1 MQLVI
6 LAAGHGTRYGGLKQ
20 LAPVGPHDEAIMD
33 YTVAAA
39 ESSGFGGI
47 VLVVRDEIREQMAHH
62 IAVHWPASLAVA
74 MVFQPPVPGTAQA
87 VAAAAP
93 VLHGP
98 FGVVNADDLYGEA
111 ALRAVH
117 DHFRGPGAE
126 GIGDDSHVLVAYQLV
141 RTVLTDAAVKRG
153 LLESGDDGLLVRIAE
168 HSVSLLDDGS
178 FVAVPLGTH
187 EPPEKPEPRI
197 VPGSA
202 RVSMNLWGFHPR
214 ILGMLDDALAAF
226 DPGPEG
232 RELLLPQV
240 IGDLVA
246 TGADH
251 VRVVDTEAHC
261 IGVTHTEDVAIVRAE
276 LAETADDLA
285 PTRGSSGT

>member
-33 YTVAAA
+33 YTARAAA
-39 ESSGFGGI
+39 SCGFDGV
-47 VLVVRDEIREQMAHH
+47 VLVVREEIRAEMEHH
-62 IAVHWPASLAVA
+62 VGARWPASLPVEI
-74 MVFQPPVPGTAQA
+74 VCQPPIPGTAQA
-87 VAAAAP
+87 VAAARP
-93 VLHGP
+93 VISGP
-98 FGVVNADDLYGEA
+98 FGVANADDIYGEP

-117 DHFRGPGAE
+117 DHFRG
-126 GIGDDSHVLVAYQLV
+126 GIADDTHVLVAYQLV

-246 TGADH
+246 TGADR